1 LPTGNESLL
10 RFKEQAMTEYL
21 LAKDSLSIIERVTK
35 SIVQNLPSGHANIEQ
50 VASDLF
56 LSTRKLQRLL
66 HFEDTSFIVL
76 LNRIRQD
83 LAERYIKDK
92 NMDLTEIAFL
102 LGFSE
107 QSTFSR
113 SFKRWTGISPT
124 KYRKAA

>member
-1 LPTGNESLL
+1 
-10 RFKEQAMTEYL
+10 MTEYL